1 VYVRI
6 TCLGKKRGKYWLIS
20 SCPPLIKEHSTG
32 VDSLVQYES
41 ESEKPQ
47 DRKQGG
53 LSEGLCTMTEAW
65 SGLAT
70 TAVAGIRG
78 RAKNLCSNAQELS
91 FMPNFSSAV
100 GNESESVSC
109 SVVSDSL

>member
-1 VYVRI
+1 M
-6 TCLGKKRGKYWLIS
+6 TKHDLCQASNSQW
-20 SCPPLIKEHSTG
+20 
-32 VDSLVQYES
+32 
-41 ESEKPQ
+41 Q

-53 LSEGLCTMTEAW
+53 FSVGLCTMTEAW

-78 RAKNLCSNAQELS
+78 GAKNLCSNAQEVS
-91 FMPNFSSAV
+91 FTPNFSSAV
-100 GNESESVSC
+100 ENESESASC

>member
-1 VYVRI
+1 MYVRI
-6 TCLGKKRGKYWLIS
+6 TYLGKKRGKYWPIS
-20 SCPPLIKEHSTG
+20 SCPPLIKGHSTG

-53 LSEGLCTMTEAW
+53 FSVGLCTMTEAW

-78 RAKNLCSNAQELS
+78 GAKNLCSNAQEVS
-91 FMPNFSSAV
+91 FTPNFSSAV
-100 GNESESVSC
+100 ENESDSASC

>member
-1 VYVRI
+1 MYVRI

-53 LSEGLCTMTEAW
+53 LSEGLCIMTEAW